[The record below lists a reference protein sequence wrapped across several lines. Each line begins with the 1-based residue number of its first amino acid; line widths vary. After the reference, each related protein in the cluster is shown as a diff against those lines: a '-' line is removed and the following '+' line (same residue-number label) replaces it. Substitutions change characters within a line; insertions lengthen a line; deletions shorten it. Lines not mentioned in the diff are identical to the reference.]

1 MKVYI
6 VTKGEFSDYHIE
18 RVFSTKEK
26 AQEYLDYLGDTDNSG
41 MEEYILDNETP
52 RGVFEYRVSLYEDG
66 STKAELM
73 DFNDRFSYYRK
84 DAFQYK
90 KSFGNNK
97 YYWFNIEAK
106 DAPHAVKIASERLMQ
121 IKAMPYLFPRMK
133 ENCVY
138 TYIRF
143 YSGFSNST
151 TPIYDYNTKEIILN
165 EDEWIE

>member
-1 MKVYI
+1 MSMKVYV
-6 VTKGEFSDYHIE
+6 VTAGDFSDYHIE

-26 AQEYLDYLGDTDNSG
+26 AQEYLDYLGNANNAS
-41 MEEYILDNETP
+41 MEEYILDKEAP
-52 RGVFEYRVSLYEDG
+52 RGVFGYRVSFDEDG
-66 STKAELM
+66 SAEAELT

-90 KSFGNNK
+90 KSFGNHK

-138 TYIRF
+138 SRF
-143 YSGFSNST
+143 YSGFSNSN